1 MPREQAIDMP
11 ALPVDADADQ
21 AALRQRLD
29 ELVTRFAAQ
38 NMQAML
44 DFDHLANDGLSESK
58 GNLLWK
64 EGSVSLLDRGPEV
77 QIPLP

>member
-1 MPREQAIDMP
+1 MPTEQAIDM
-11 ALPVDADADQ
+11 AAHPVDADADQ
-21 AALRQRLD
+21 AALRRRLE
-29 ELVTRFAAQ
+29 ELVTRFATQ

-44 DFDHLANDGLSESK
+44 DFDHFANDGLSGSK

-64 EGSVSLLDRGPEV
+64 KGSVSLLDRGPEV